1 MKQSTKFYLTSFL
14 KNQTYFTPIL
24 ILFLQLNHLNFQE
37 IFWIFTIG
45 SIFSLIIEIPT
56 GIFADLY
63 GKRKSII
70 ISKFGIFVSYIL
82 FGLSNNFWMFLLSQV
97 VFELG
102 NSFRTGTETAYAFD
116 YLKQNAKTNPSY
128 TEVKGKQ
135 KFWARVSESLAALF
149 GGFLAKLFGFNW
161 VFLIAAIPAFLNF
174 LLAISWEEIKE
185 RKSKKI
191 KIKESWLHAK
201 KSMQELTK
209 TANLFKITMNIM
221 LFAAVIAALQ
231 KFIQPYMVNANLPI
245 ELFGIIYSI
254 ALGITAIVVRYS
266 HIIEK
271 KFGTINTINTMTFL
285 GIIPLIILG
294 LGHVSLIG
302 VGLFF
307 FVIII
312 ENIRSPI
319 ANNEFHNLV
328 KSKQRA
334 TLGSIMELFKS
345 MGKIIILPIMGYFAD
360 AFSIYTA
367 IMILAFILIIS
378 SVFFYIKKQ
387 SVTMHI

>member
-1 MKQSTKFYLTSFL
+1 MKQVTKFYLTSFL

-24 ILFLQLNHLNFQE
+24 ILFLQLNHLNYQQ
-37 IFWIFTIG
+37 IFWVFTIA
-45 SIFSLIIEIPT
+45 SIFSLVIEIPT

-97 VFELG
+97 VYELG
-102 NSFRTGTETAYAFD
+102 NSFRTGTETAYTYE
-116 YLKQNAKTNPSY
+116 YLRQNKKNNPSY

-135 KFWARVSESLAALF
+135 KFYARVSESLAALA
-149 GGFLAKLFGFNW
+149 GGFLAKLFGYNW
-161 VFLIAAIPAFLNF
+161 VFIIAAIPAFLNF
-174 LLAISWEEIKE
+174 LIAVGWE
-185 RKSKKI
+185 
-191 KIKESWLHAK
+191 KIKEGTDGKINLKDSIKHAK
-201 KSMQELTK
+201 RSLVELFK
-209 TANLFKITMNIM
+209 KPNLFKITMNIM
-221 LFAAVIAALQ
+221 LFAAIVAALQ
-231 KFIQPYMVNANLPI
+231 KFIQPYMVEAGIAI
-245 ELFGIIYSI
+245 EYFGIIYSV
-254 ALGITAIVVRYS
+254 ALGLAAFVVMYS
-266 HIIEK
+266 YILED
-271 KFGTINTINTMTFL
+271 KFGTINTINIMSFL
-285 GIIPLIILG
+285 GIVPLIILG
-294 LGHVSLIG
+294 LGHVSLLG

-345 MGKIIILPIMGYFAD
+345 LGNIIILPIMGYFAD
-360 AFSIYTA
+360 VFSIYTA
-367 IMILAFILIIS
+367 IMILAGILIIN
-378 SVFFYIKKQ
+378 SVFFYVRKEKIK
-387 SVTMHI
+387 V